1 MNAKRKEQL
10 LDLLEKAVL
19 QKQGS
24 LKEKV
29 AASQE
34 IAQAG
39 MGSHSINSER
49 HVAETVAEAAK
60 KFVEELLALKQEV
73 INSPDG
79 LVTNATAPCWVEI
92 EYDHPRAGRGEFY
105 FLSVPILLPGIKII
119 SPNSPLGKAIAG
131 KGIGN
136 HIEYQSGEGK
146 ITGVI
151 RNLE

>member
-24 LKEKV
+24 LREKV

-49 HVAETVAEAAK
+49 HVAETVAETAK
-60 KFVEELLALKQEV
+60 KFVDELLALKQE
-73 INSPDG
+73 ITNSPDG
-79 LVTNATAPCWVEI
+79 LVTKVATPCWIEI
-92 EYDHPRAGRGEFY
+92 EYDHPVTARVGFY
-105 FLSVPILLPGIKII
+105 FLSVPILLSGVKII
-119 SPNSPLGKAIAG
+119 SLNSPLGKAIMG

-136 HIEYQSGEGK
+136 HIEYQSSEGK

>member
-10 LDLLEKAVL
+10 LELLSKAIL
-19 QKQGS
+19 QKQSS

-49 HVAETVAEAAK
+49 HVAETVAETAK
-60 KFVEELLALKQEV
+60 KFADELIDLRAE
-73 INSPDG
+73 IENSPNG
-79 LVTNATAPCWVEI
+79 LVTKIAPPCWLEI
-92 EYDHPRAGRGEFY
+92 EYDHALGTRTAFY
-105 FLSVPILLPGIKII
+105 FLSVPILLPGTKIV
-119 SPNSPLGKAIAG
+119 SPNSPLGKALLG

-136 HIEYQSGEGK
+136 RIEYEAAGK
-146 ITGVI
+146 KVTGVI